1 MAIDDQIEDL
11 IQELEEDESL
21 TLADR
26 PSLLGNA
33 EREDT
38 VTVAQLAQYMKINLD
53 YLSLR
58 EGSEDLGPEL

>member
-1 MAIDDQIEDL
+1 VAVVYDL
-11 IQELEEDESL
+11 IQELEEDEGL
-21 TLADR
+21 TFADL

-38 VTVAQLAQYMKINLD
+38 VTVALLAQYMKVNLD

-58 EGSEDLGPEL
+58 EGSEDLGPVLE